1 MTLNLKLKPVRD
13 VDRDF
18 DDLDRT
24 WVGYSPAHDPTLT
37 FGQNRGIWVIGAAAG
52 AERLATMS
60 FEGAVVVVVELEG
73 IERVPSK
80 DRTRRDRGA
89 LVGRV
94 LGPGD
99 PDYDR
104 LLGSPVDRHRNPV
117 TYLTGEDAGDG
128 PRAGPA
134 GPYGPGWTPADTP
147 LEALEALGAEGL
159 DADQARASLEVM
171 LSQPASE
178 AYLLVEAIL
187 PSAPD
192 GTLAR
197 MVPRTRIW
205 VNPSELRD
213 AGWDAS
219 VIGGSV
225 AAGQSLSV
233 ALVVAAARRL
243 ASGTR
248 LLSADEVAVYAA
260 VESARSAA
268 SGPTAQEVARVADSV
283 PDVPDVLR
291 RLADKGVLR
300 EVDGGWRKAG

>member
-1 MTLNLKLKPVRD
+1 
-13 VDRDF
+13 
-18 DDLDRT
+18 
-24 WVGYSPAHDPTLT
+24 
-37 FGQNRGIWVIGAAAG
+37 
-52 AERLATMS
+52 
-60 FEGAVVVVVELEG
+60 
-73 IERVPSK
+73 
-80 DRTRRDRGA
+80 
-89 LVGRV
+89 
-94 LGPGD
+94 
-99 PDYDR
+99 
-104 LLGSPVDRHRNPV
+104 
-117 TYLTGEDAGDG
+117 
-128 PRAGPA
+128 
-134 GPYGPGWTPADTP
+134 
-147 LEALEALGAEGL
+147 
-159 DADQARASLEVM
+159 
-171 LSQPASE
+171 
-178 AYLLVEAIL
+178 
-187 PSAPD
+187 
-192 GTLAR
+192 
-197 MVPRTRIW
+197 